1 MVVGFEEK
9 LRIIEGEGEHI
20 RLSSGVRLDIPY
32 HNRSSHVDT
41 TLNIKAVLAG
51 DIKYPDKYHP
61 IGPILHITS
70 EQPFETEIQISS
82 KHNTILRGDQDKKH
96 VKFLVS
102 HSSGS
107 PIEFSEE
114 REIDAEFVFEEY
126 LTAELASFSFLMP
139 VFKIIRREV
148 SCLYACCVFHRDI
161 PNTDNANIVIV
172 TTKRQ
177 PDYLDVSA
185 PIFNVPN

>member
-1 MVVGFEEK
+1 MVVSFEER
-9 LRIIEGEGEHI
+9 LHIIEGKGEHI
-20 RLSSGVRLDIPY
+20 RLSSGERLDIPY
-32 HNRSSHVDT
+32 HNRPIHVDT
-41 TLNIKAVLAG
+41 TLNIKAILAG
-51 DIKYPDKYHP
+51 DIKYPNKYHP

-70 EQPFETEIQISS
+70 EHPFEREIQISS
-82 KHNTILRGDQDKKH
+82 KHNAILRGDQDKKQ

-107 PIEFSEE
+107 TIEFSEE

-126 LTAELASFSFLMP
+126 VTAELASFSFLMP
-139 VFKIIRREV
+139 VFKMVQCQV